1 VIGTRAGS
9 TRAGRR
15 QPRADLPGWVQSQLC
30 KLVKDA
36 PDGPEWLH
44 EIKFDGYRMHAR
56 MDLGDVRLLTR
67 KGLDWTH
74 KYPAIAEALKTL
86 PASQAYLDGE
96 LCGVRPDGTTSFDMI
111 QAASEPGNAAALVF
125 FLFDLL
131 FLDGEDLTGL
141 PLVERKARLPDLL
154 SGTAVSLQYSDHQ
167 AGQGPA
173 FYKLVCERGLEGIVS
188 KRADAPYLPGD
199 RGLWRKTKC
208 LNRDEFIVVGW
219 SDPEGSRPYL
229 GSLLLGYYEGVGR
242 LVYAGRAGAGITVSE
257 LERLWRRLK
266 PLAIETMPLAV
277 APPRTSHFGSP
288 LELSRV
294 HWVRPVL
301 VVEVKF
307 LAWTDQ
313 GLLRQVITRV
323 SERTSLPATFGVPI
337 FRATY
342 YKRAILINSQ
352 PTALKAKVATRRW

>member
-1 VIGTRAGS
+1 MLS
-9 TRAGRR
+9 
-15 QPRADLPGWVQSQLC
+15 DLSLR
-30 KLVKDA
+30 
-36 PDGPEWLH
+36 LH
-44 EIKFDGYRMHAR
+44 EIKFDGYRMHGR
-56 MDLGDVRLLTR
+56 LDSGDVRLLTR

-131 FLDGEDLTGL
+131 FIDGEDLTRL
-141 PLVERKARLPDLL
+141 PLVERKPRLAELL
-154 SGTAVSLQYSDHQ
+154 SGKEAQLQYSDHQ
-167 AGQGPA
+167 AGHGPA
-173 FYKLVCERGLEGIVS
+173 FYKLVCDRGLEGIVS
-188 KRADAPYLPGD
+188 KRADAPYVPGD

-229 GSLLLGYYEGVGR
+229 GSLLLAYYDDAGR
-242 LVYAGRAGAGITVSE
+242 LVYAGRAGAGITVAE
-257 LERLWRRLK
+257 LERLWLRLQ
-266 PLAIETMPLAV
+266 PLAIETMPLA
-277 APPRTSHFGSP
+277 APPPRTSHFGSP

-294 HWVRPVL
+294 HWVRPEL

-313 GLLRQVITRV
+313 GLLRQVIYQGIR
-323 SERTSLPATFGVPI
+323 EDKPASDV
-337 FRATY
+337 
-342 YKRAILINSQ
+342 
-352 PTALKAKVATRRW
+352 RRS